1 MIFELSAYSD
11 KEIKQDKNLFWLI
24 AISNCQN
31 EKEQDK
37 LVNWLEQVQWIGVNE
52 SY

>member
-11 KEIKQDKNLFWLI
+11 EEIKQDKDLIWLI
-24 AISNCQN
+24 AISNCQS
-31 EKEQDK
+31 EKEQCK
-37 LVNWLEQVQWIGVNE
+37 LIEWLEQVQGIGVNE